1 MCLFSLLLRGTV
13 LYTCHMLLNRLA
25 DHSSNGSPPESAEAA
40 AGPPVELRELLKKG
54 DSVNTD
60 PDPGLKFGG
69 IFVG

>member
-1 MCLFSLLLRGTV
+1 
-13 LYTCHMLLNRLA
+13 MLLNRLA